1 MSTEDLLHLDPCGC
15 CQAQVPPTPEEITNR
30 PGLPAIRYRI
40 GRYPSFHQAMI
51 EKISSKKVEA
61 DGKTFLPLRG
71 WTTRA
76 SDDYG
81 IAVLEMWSY
90 LADILTFYQERIANE
105 SFLRTAVLT
114 ESVQRLAALLGY
126 EPAPGVAATTH
137 LVFTLEKGKQVQI
150 PVGLR
155 IQSVPGQNEKPQKFE
170 AVETVAADARLN
182 AVPVFPEA
190 QEDIPLAASRDWAI
204 LRPDNAGEI
213 ASKLAPA
220 DRLVIFNEAGPQ
232 SKIEERAVEAVEVAA
247 GCTTLRWS
255 PLMRDD
261 FGDGRMFKWQR
272 KFRLFGYNA
281 PESYLQ
287 AEPAA
292 PGSTDIRWTR
302 IEEGPPGDYRFD
314 LNSATLEL
322 DALYDD
328 LRVGTLVLVVAP
340 DSVTLA
346 RIGSTERKNQTRGP
360 LSDTVT
366 QITLSEPDQT
376 GQNATVEIANL
387 RTATVYELDDE
398 IHLWKHRYPDAL
410 EKGTDVVFLPSSQPA
425 TLARGHIL
433 ILDDKIGVP
442 QTVTC
447 AGVDLVEADDGGPE
461 RLRIKFTPELKR
473 TLDTETA
480 VLYGNVALATHGETV
495 AREVLGSGDAS
506 AAFQSFPIRKSPVT
520 FVPQPGASHSV
531 ANTLQVRVDGVLWDS
546 VNNLYGHGGEERIYT
561 TRVDDAG
568 VMVVRFGDGKTG
580 ARLPS
585 GRDNIVASYRQGLGR
600 DGIVR
605 ANSLTTLL
613 DRPVG
618 LKSVRNPAKADN
630 GDNPETMQ
638 EARAKAPNTVRTF
651 GRIVSLRDFED
662 AARESVGV
670 AKARASWRWDG
681 EEQVVYLTVA
691 GNEGAEIVG
700 EPRKNLVNDLNSRRD
715 PNRKMEVVAHCG
727 IPVQVVAS
735 IKVHPAYVPEEV
747 RVTAQKALQDYF
759 AFDNLE
765 FGQPINLSD
774 IYRTLQDVTG
784 VIAVDIDCLQFKKCE
799 DRDSHGATTQPVQ
812 GRLRISPTELAFI
825 QDSVTDA
832 IVNIREGQP

>member
-1 MSTEDLLHLDPCGC
+1 MSIEDLRRLDSCGC

-30 PGLPAIRYRI
+30 PGLPAIHYRI
-40 GRYPSFHQAMI
+40 GRYSSFRQAMI
-51 EKISSKKVEA
+51 EKSSSIRVEA
-61 DGKTFLPLRG
+61 DGKIWLPLRG

-81 IAVLEMWSY
+81 IALLEMWSY

-105 SFLRTAVLT
+105 AFLRTALLP

-137 LVFTLEKGKQVQI
+137 LAFTLEKDKHVRI
-150 PVGLR
+150 PTGLR
-155 IQSVPGQNEKPQKFE
+155 VQSVPGQDEKPQKFE
-170 AVETVAADARLN
+170 VVEDVAADAQLN
-182 AVPVFPEA
+182 RVRVFP
-190 QEDIPLAASRDWAI
+190 QVRTDDPLAEKGRDWAI
-204 LRPDNAGEI
+204 LKPDGAEDRAAN
-213 ASKLAPA
+213 LAPGE
-220 DRLVIFNEAGPQ
+220 RLVFFTTTKP
-232 SKIEERAVEAVEVAA
+232 KIEEKVVGAVEVTDT
-247 GCTTLRWS
+247 GVKLIWS
-255 PLMRDD
+255 PALRDD
-261 FGDGRMFKWQR
+261 LRGGRIFGWKRQ
-272 KFRLFGYNA
+272 FRLFGYNT
-281 PESYLQ
+281 PERYMKPVVDPDSGAIEGWTQVKETDPNVRGDTLQ
-287 AEPAA
+287 
-292 PGSTDIRWTR
+292 
-302 IEEGPPGDYRFD
+302 
-314 LNSATLEL
+314 L
-322 DALYDD
+322 DAVYDD
-328 LRVGTLVLVVAP
+328 LKVGTLVLVVAP
-340 DSVTLA
+340 DSVKPTVKLA
-346 RIGSTERKNQTRGP
+346 HIRSTERKNQTRGP

-366 QITLSEPDQT
+366 RITLSEPDQT

-387 RTATVYELDDE
+387 RTATVYELDEE
-398 IHLWKHRYPDAL
+398 IHLWEHRYPDAL
-410 EKGTDVVFLPSSQPA
+410 MKGTDVVFLPPPQPA

-461 RLRIKFTPELKR
+461 QLRIKFTPELKR

-480 VLYGNVALATHGETV
+480 VLYGNVALTTHGETV
-495 AREVLGSGDAS
+495 AREVLGDGDAS
-506 AAFQSFPIRKSPVT
+506 AAFQSFQLRKAPVT
-520 FVPQPGASHSV
+520 YVPRPGASHGV
-531 ANTLQVRVDGVLWDS
+531 ANTLQIRVDGVLWDR
-546 VNNLYGHGGEERIYT
+546 VDTLYGHGGEERIYT
-561 TRVDDAG
+561 ARVNDAG
-568 VMVVRFGDGKTG
+568 VMVVRFGDGATG

-630 GDNPETMQ
+630 GDDPETMQ
-638 EARAKAPNTVRTF
+638 EARTNAPNTVRTF
-651 GRIVSLRDFED
+651 ERIVSLRDFED

-681 EEQVVYLTVA
+681 EEQVVDLTVA
-691 GNEGAEIVG
+691 GNEGAKIGG

-715 PNRKMEVVAHCG
+715 PNRKLEVVPHRG
-727 IPVQVVAS
+727 VPVQVVAS

-747 RVTAQKALQDYF
+747 HVAAQKALEDYF

-765 FGQPINLSD
+765 FGQSINLSD

-784 VIAVDIDCLQFKKCE
+784 VVAVDIDCLQFKKCE
-799 DRDSHGATTQPVQ
+799 DRDSHGATTRPVQ
-812 GRLRISPTELAFI
+812 GRLRIAPTELAFI
-825 QDSVTDA
+825 QDSSTDA